1 MGLGDAIHDFFSSGK
16 GLVRL
21 AADRAFATGVWS
33 ALPTPSADFRGG
45 WFRTE
50 GGAGVEDAHYLA
62 LKNAAD
68 APVFDEIATLAATQ
82 TFTNKTLTS
91 PTLTTPTIADFTNAQ
106 HDHGDA
112 DDGGNIPATSVT
124 GLEAVWLETLSPSA
138 AATSSSGSVF
148 SATYENY
155 LIVFRLAMSADA
167 SLLMRLRVGGADE
180 SGANTYYT
188 SLSRSGTALAL
199 LQSGATGL
207 TSMALAAAIG
217 GGLIFTDMIGV
228 LWVASPFASNET
240 VVEHVVSARYSTPGS
255 IKDFGASHRNA
266 TTSYDAVTIFPS
278 SGNITGTIRTYGIR
292 NS

>member
-21 AADRAFATGVWS
+21 AADRALATGVWS

-82 TFTNKTLTS
+82 TFTNKTLTA
-91 PTLTTPTIADFTNAQ
+91 PTIADFTNSQ

-124 GLEAVWLETLSPSA
+124 GLSAVWLETLSPSA
-138 AATSSSGSVF
+138 AASSSS
-148 SATYENY
+148 SAILTSTYENY
-155 LIVFRLAMSADA
+155 LIVFNLSSQSGSVGID
-167 SLLMRLRVGGADE
+167 LRLRAAGSDTAGTAYYWARQTRTSAAATGVEGGVGAPRLPTKQPSSVMGCGSNPVPSSWASRT
-180 SGANTYYT
+180 SGSIAPPRSLT
-188 SLSRSGTALAL
+188 LSRSSPALGRSPAPSASTD
-199 LQSGATGL
+199 SGIANG
-207 TSMALAAAIG
+207 
-217 GGLIFTDMIGV
+217 
-228 LWVASPFASNET
+228 
-240 VVEHVVSARYSTPGS
+240 
-255 IKDFGASHRNA
+255 
-266 TTSYDAVTIFPS
+266 
-278 SGNITGTIRTYGIR
+278 
-292 NS
+292 

>member
-1 MGLGDAIHDFFSSGK
+1 LGLGDAIHDFFSSGK

-21 AADRAFATGVWS
+21 AADRALATGVWS

-82 TFTNKTLTS
+82 TFTNKTLTA
-91 PTLTTPTIADFTNAQ
+91 PTIADFTNSQ

-124 GLEAVWLETLSPSA
+124 GLSAVWLETLSPSA
-138 AATSSSGSVF
+138 AASSSS
-148 SATYENY
+148 SAILTSTYENY
-155 LIVFRLAMSADA
+155 LIVFNLSSQSGSVGID
-167 SLLMRLRVGGADE
+167 LRLRAAGSDTAGTAYYWARQTRTSAAATGVEGGVGVGQFRIMGGAEGKSNAAKTLWLYRPQVADE
-180 SGANTYYT
+180 TAIVGDGVWEQSGPVIVGESNVGVHRATT
-188 SLSRSGTALAL
+188 QFDAFTILPGSGT
-199 LQSGATGL
+199 
-207 TSMALAAAIG
+207 
-217 GGLIFTDMIGV
+217 
-228 LWVASPFASNET
+228 
-240 VVEHVVSARYSTPGS
+240 
-255 IKDFGASHRNA
+255 
-266 TTSYDAVTIFPS
+266 
-278 SGNITGTIRTYGIR
+278 ITGTIRIYGLR